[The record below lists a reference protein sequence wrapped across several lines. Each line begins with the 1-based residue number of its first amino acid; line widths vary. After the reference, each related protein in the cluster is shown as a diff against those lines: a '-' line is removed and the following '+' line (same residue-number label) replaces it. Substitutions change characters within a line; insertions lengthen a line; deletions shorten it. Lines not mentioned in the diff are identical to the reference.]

1 MHILANENIPV
12 PSIRKVRAA
21 AVTLSAITEDSPGVT
36 DVEVLSR
43 AARDE
48 LVIWTFDRDYGDL
61 IFRQGLPT
69 PKGVLYFRFSPNTP
83 EEPATLLLRLLAD
96 KGMIIEGMFTVVD
109 RIGYRQRALP

>member
-12 PSIRKVRAA
+12 PSIRKVRSAGI
-21 AVTLSAITEDSPGVT
+21 TLNAMIEESPGAT

-43 AARDE
+43 AARDD

-69 PKGVLYFRFSPNTP
+69 PKGVLYFRFRPSTQHSCCSSW
-83 EEPATLLLRLLAD
+83 LIR
-96 KGMIIEGMFTVVD
+96 V
-109 RIGYRQRALP
+109 